1 MYDWACHVDA
11 WACMQHHFRSPT
23 SGPVIH
29 SGPALSSHLS
39 KLLNTKR
46 KDAGVSCLPALSE
59 TLQHQQVISVRIEN
73 AQINTS
79 MTYN

>member
-1 MYDWACHVDA
+1 MTGCVTWMPGPACNI
-11 WACMQHHFRSPT
+11 T
-23 SGPVIH
+23 SGAQLPVLVQL
-29 SGPALSSHLS
+29 SLSSHLS